1 MITMEAIARAKY
13 CAEFGEKN
21 GLKLF
26 KLHQDSSKLMIELA
40 DGRKIG
46 DSRKLK
52 QEVATG

>member
-26 KLHQDSSKLMIELA
+26 KLHQESSKLMIELA

-52 QEVATG
+52 KDVAT